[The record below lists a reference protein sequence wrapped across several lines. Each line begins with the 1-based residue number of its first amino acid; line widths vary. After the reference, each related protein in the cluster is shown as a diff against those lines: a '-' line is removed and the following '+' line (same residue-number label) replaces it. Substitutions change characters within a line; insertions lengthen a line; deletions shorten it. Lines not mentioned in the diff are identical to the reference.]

1 MAKRVQGQQVV
12 IMGEDAQRILG
23 RDAQRMNI
31 MAARAVGEIVRS
43 TLGPKGMDK
52 MLVDT
57 LGDIVV
63 TGDGVTILKEMEI
76 EHPAAKMVV
85 EVAKTQ
91 EDEVGD
97 GTTTAV
103 VLTGELLHKAEALL
117 DQNIHS
123 AVIVHGYDLAA
134 TKANE
139 ILDGIAK
146 TIKITDTDVLINISK
161 TSMKGRV
168 TEAHSDHLA
177 KLIINGVKLVAEPGT
192 DGGHKVDI
200 DNIKVEKKAG
210 GSLADSELVAGIVVD
225 KERVHAGMPRKVE
238 NANIAVLNCAL
249 EIEKTETEAK
259 INITAPEQ
267 LEAFM
272 QQEEKMLH
280 NMVDK
285 IKSAGATVVF
295 CQKGI
300 DDIAQHY
307 LSKYGIFTT
316 RRVKESDISKLAK
329 ATGARVVTNLS
340 DLSKD
345 DLGHAKLVEEVKL
358 AGEAMTFVREC
369 KNPKAVTLLVRG
381 GTEHIVDE
389 AERSISD
396 AIKVVAA
403 GVESGRV
410 VAGGGAPE
418 IEVSAQL
425 KKYAP
430 TIGGR
435 EQLAIEAFAS
445 ALEIIPRSLAEN
457 AGFDP
462 IDLLVELKSAHDKGQ
477 TYAGLDIVTGKVT
490 NTYNK
495 GVIEPIKV
503 KKQALKSAS
512 ETAMMILKIDDVI
525 ASSKSSA
532 GPRGP
537 PGGMG
542 GGGMEGMEM

>member
-1 MAKRVQGQQVV
+1 
-12 IMGEDAQRILG
+12 MGEDAQRILG

-103 VLTGELLHKAEALL
+103 VLTGELLHKAEELL
-117 DQNIHS
+117 NQNIHS

-134 TKANE
+134 AKANE
-139 ILDGIAK
+139 ILDGMAK
-146 TIKITDTDVLINISK
+146 TIKMGDSDVLINISK

-168 TEAHSDHLA
+168 TEAHSEHLA
-177 KLIINGVKLVAEPGT
+177 KLIISGVKMVAEPG

-225 KERVHAGMPRKVE
+225 KERVHAGMPRKVD
-238 NANIAVLNCAL
+238 NARIVVLNCAL

-259 INITAPEQ
+259 ISITAPEQ

-285 IKSAGATVVF
+285 IKSAGANAVF

-300 DDIAQHY
+300 DDVAQHY
-307 LSKYGIFTT
+307 LSKYGIFAT
-316 RRVKESDISKLAK
+316 RRVKESDVSKLAK
-329 ATGARVVTNLS
+329 ATGARIVTNLS
-340 DLSKD
+340 DLSKE
-345 DLGHAKLVEEVKL
+345 DLGYAKLVEEVKL

-369 KNPKAVTLLVRG
+369 KNPKAVTLLIRG

-403 GVESGRV
+403 AVESGRV
-410 VAGGGAPE
+410 LAGGGAPE

-430 TIGGR
+430 AIGGR

-477 TYAGLDIVTGKVT
+477 VFAGLDISNGKVT
-490 NTYNK
+490 NAYNK
-495 GVIEPIKV
+495 GVIEPLKV
-503 KKQALKSAS
+503 KRQALKSAS

-525 ASSKSSA
+525 ASSKSGGA
-532 GPRGP
+532 GPRGGM

>member
-1 MAKRVQGQQVV
+1 
-12 IMGEDAQRILG
+12 MGEDAQRILG

-103 VLTGELLHKAEALL
+103 VLTGELLHRAEELL
-117 DQNIHS
+117 NQNIHS
-123 AVIVHGYDLAA
+123 AVIAHGYDLASA
-134 TKANE
+134 KAHE
-139 ILDGIAK
+139 ILDGMSKGIRISDSEALMNIA
-146 TIKITDTDVLINISK
+146 K

-168 TEAHSDHLA
+168 TEAHSEHLA
-177 KLIINGVKLVAEPGT
+177 KLIIDGVKLVVEQVGA
-192 DGGHKVDI
+192 GHKVDI
-200 DNIKVEKKAG
+200 DNVKVEKKAG
-210 GSLADSELVAGIVVD
+210 GSLADSELIAGIVVD
-225 KERVHAGMPRKVE
+225 KERVHSGMPKRVE
-238 NANIAVLNCAL
+238 NAHIAVLNCAL

-272 QQEEKMLH
+272 KQEEKMLKD
-280 NMVDK
+280 MVET
-285 IKSAGATVVF
+285 IHRSGANVVF

-300 DDIAQHY
+300 DDVAQHY
-307 LSKYGIFTT
+307 LSKYGILAT
-316 RRVKESDISKLAK
+316 RRVKESDVTKLAR
-329 ATGARVVTNLS
+329 ATGARIITNLS
-340 DLSKD
+340 DLSKE

-369 KNPKAVTLLVRG
+369 KNPKAVTVLIRG

-396 AIKVVAA
+396 ALKVVGAA
-403 GVESGRV
+403 VETGKV
-410 VAGGGAPE
+410 LAGGGAPE
-418 IEVSAQL
+418 IEVSHQL

-462 IDLLVELKSAHDKGQ
+462 IDLLVELKSAHEKGQ
-477 TYAGLDIVTGKVT
+477 VFSGVDISNGKVT

-495 GVIEPIKV
+495 GVIEPLKV
-503 KKQALKSAS
+503 KKQAIKSAS
-512 ETAMMILKIDDVI
+512 ETAVMILKIDDVI

>member
-139 ILDGIAK
+139 ILEGMAK
-146 TIKITDTDVLINISK
+146 TIKITDTDVLMNISK

-177 KLIINGVKLVAEPGT
+177 KLIINGVRLVAEPGT

-225 KERVHAGMPRKVE
+225 KERVHAGMPRQVA

-285 IKSAGATVVF
+285 IKSAGTTVVF

-329 ATGARVVTNLS
+329 ATGARVITNLS

-418 IEVSAQL
+418 VEVSAQL

-477 TYAGLDIVTGKVT
+477 TYAGIDIVTGKVT

-495 GVIEPIKV
+495 GVIEPVKV

-542 GGGMEGMEM
+542 GGMEGMDM

>member
-103 VLTGELLHKAEALL
+103 VLTGELLHKAEDLL
-117 DQNIHS
+117 NQNIHS

-139 ILDGIAK
+139 ILDGMAK
-146 TIKITDTDVLINISK
+146 TIKMSDTDVLMNISK

-177 KLIINGVKLVAEPGT
+177 KLIISGVKLVAEAGN
-192 DGGHKVDI
+192 GGHKVDI

-210 GSLADSELVAGIVVD
+210 GSLADSELVAGIVID
-225 KERVHAGMPRKVE
+225 KERVHAGMPRTVE

-280 NMVDK
+280 NMVDR
-285 IKSAGATVVF
+285 IKASGASVVF

-329 ATGARVVTNLS
+329 ATGARVITNLS

-369 KNPKAVTLLVRG
+369 KNPKAVTLLIRG

-403 GVESGRV
+403 GVENGRV

-418 IEVSAQL
+418 VEVSAQL

-477 TYAGLDIVTGKVT
+477 TYAGIDIVTGKVT

-495 GVIEPIKV
+495 GVIEPVKV

-537 PGGMG
+537 PGGM
-542 GGGMEGMEM
+542 EGMEM